1 MTKQMSI
8 VDPDNLRAVL
18 AHVLRANGHECPQR
32 PVRVAYVAREHAP
45 AAYFITAPA
54 CCAAVLA
61 AELAPVTGRLLLP
74 HDSGWVFFHE
84 EAQRI
89 VTILGSSTRK

>member
-1 MTKQMSI
+1 
-8 VDPDNLRAVL
+8 
-18 AHVLRANGHECPQR
+18 
-32 PVRVAYVAREHAP
+32 
-45 AAYFITAPA
+45 
-54 CCAAVLA
+54 VLA

-89 VTILGSSTRK
+89 VTILGSSTSK

>member
-1 MTKQMSI
+1 MV

-18 AHVLRANGHECPQR
+18 AQVLRANGHECHQR
-32 PVRVAYVAREHAP
+32 PVRVAHVPREQAP

-61 AELAPVTGRLLLP
+61 AQLAPVTGRLLLP

-89 VTILGSSTRK
+89 VTILGPTTPQ